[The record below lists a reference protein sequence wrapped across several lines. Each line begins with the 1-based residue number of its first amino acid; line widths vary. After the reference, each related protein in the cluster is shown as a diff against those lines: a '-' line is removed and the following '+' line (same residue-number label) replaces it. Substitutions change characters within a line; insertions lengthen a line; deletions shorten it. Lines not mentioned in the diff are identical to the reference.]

1 MLQWISKNLAPI
13 SFFTLVILAVVGV
26 NISNQTT
33 LTKAELLLN
42 QASSIRNDLEKYDS
56 FLLYRYSAK
65 TNDYKIFAS
74 DVKNLT
80 SKLEDSKKNL
90 SPTPADD
97 ECNQLR
103 SDLNSSLDYKIDQY
117 KKVSFDLEPYNE
129 ILEDMK
135 NIGQLKKA
143 VLNTDKKPKNER
155 LEILAKIDV
164 SAKRIQEFYKNK
176 RQGEP
181 KLLEKVVKD
190 TELMSKAYNN
200 LKDHDDIENSVLE
213 ELKSNFGGE
222 TPETE
227 QWPAENVAEY
237 TLDYQTLGSNETLS
251 SFKYLDESIKL
262 VASKYNPDRLGATK

>member
-13 SFFTLVILAVVGV
+13 SFFTLVILAIVGV
-26 NISNQTT
+26 NISNQST
-33 LTKAELLLN
+33 LTKAELLLK

-80 SKLEDSKKNL
+80 TKLEDSKKNL

-143 VLNTDKKPKNER
+143 VLNPDKKPKNER

-164 SAKRIQEFYKNK
+164 STKKIQEFYKNK

-200 LKDHDDIENSVLE
+200 LKDNDDIENSVLE
-213 ELKSNFGGE
+213 ELKSNFGGQ

-227 QWPAENVAEY
+227 QWPAENVADY